1 MNRSASSSPAYWWA
15 YWPVPYRPAKACV
28 RARRWRLRR
37 CRVGGHH
44 AQPQPQ
50 MLEAN
55 EAARAELE
63 PERAGRAMSARGMK
77 VFMMGAVVCRGEL
90 EGLRDLRLICRHVEL
105 SRLAAALFLFG
116 GGVWWGSV
124 GWCGCRVG

>member
-1 MNRSASSSPAYWWA
+1 MDRRRQAATNDYKGYDLRASTD
-15 YWPVPYRPAKACV
+15 
-28 RARRWRLRR
+28 L
-37 CRVGGHH
+37 
-44 AQPQPQ
+44 
-50 MLEAN
+50 
-55 EAARAELE
+55 

>member
-1 MNRSASSSPAYWWA
+1 MITKGMISAHLLIYG
-15 YWPVPYRPAKACV
+15 
-28 RARRWRLRR
+28 R
-37 CRVGGHH
+37 CRASREH
-44 AQPQPQ
+44 AGA
-50 MLEAN
+50 L
-55 EAARAELE
+55 

>member
-1 MNRSASSSPAYWWA
+1 MKGRGHAPCSWIAGGRQRRMITKGMISAHLLIYG
-15 YWPVPYRPAKACV
+15 
-28 RARRWRLRR
+28 R
-37 CRVGGHH
+37 CRASREH
-44 AQPQPQ
+44 AGA
-50 MLEAN
+50 L
-55 EAARAELE
+55 